1 MAPHRDESA
10 RTLTSAAGEEPPGGT
25 VRSRAGDGQTVVE
38 LRGEIDLAVVLATTP
53 QLYALTAAPARR
65 LVADLRPVTFIDC
78 SGLALLVD
86 IRSRV
91 LAGGGTFTLVC
102 ADARVLRLLRITGLA
117 DVLAPVPTPP
127 GEPADGLPRDDGRD
141 GAPAEEGT
149 GGAPVGEAAGGVL
162 GDKGTDGALPEQRA
176 RGALTG
182 EGADS
187 TGSAQGRET

>member
-25 VRSRAGDGQTVVE
+25 VRSRAGADRTVVE
-38 LRGEIDLAVVLATTP
+38 LSGEIDLAVVLATTP

-117 DVLAPVPTPP
+117 DVLAPVPTLP
-127 GEPADGLPRDDGRD
+127 GETAEGVPGAEGAEGADGVPPQA
-141 GAPAEEGT
+141 GADRARSPQQE
-149 GGAPVGEAAGGVL
+149 AGGVL
-162 GDKGTDGALPEQRA
+162 A
-176 RGALTG
+176 G
-182 EGADS
+182 EGADGAS
-187 TGSAQGRET
+187 HAQGRET

>member
-25 VRSRAGDGQTVVE
+25 VRSRAGAERTVVE
-38 LRGEIDLAVVLATTP
+38 LSGEIDLAVVLATTP

-117 DVLAPVPTPP
+117 DVLAPVPTLPDEGP
-127 GEPADGLPRDDGRD
+127 DGTPHHETADIAPRHEGADGVPRQEGAGRALLPEQEGR
-141 GAPAEEGT
+141 
-149 GGAPVGEAAGGVL
+149 
-162 GDKGTDGALPEQRA
+162 GALP
-176 RGALTG
+176 G

-187 TGSAQGRET
+187 ASNAQGRET